1 MTGAAAHEVLV
12 PREIVNADTVCIVS
26 WAVADGAAVDAGTPL
41 CEIET
46 SKAIVTVDA
55 EVAGFVHRRAAVGD
69 DVAVGGLLAV
79 ITDSAATPATTPA
92 PRPTSAPAPAGAGE
106 VRFSAKAREKVE
118 ALGLDISLF
127 AGRGLVRERD
137 IDAIVAEAAKPAE
150 EPATPRP
157 DPRGPYRIETLGPV
171 QRRVAKVME
180 ESVAAIPAAS
190 LDRCIDIGAVRE
202 RAKALAAE
210 SGVVVTEVDLLVAA
224 IATACREFPHFN
236 CFVTGDDRLH
246 IFEQVNVGVAVDVK
260 GDLFVIVLREADA
273 KDAAAIAKEL
283 RGLQYV
289 AARGRLKPEHLSG
302 GTITITSMIGRGVHR
317 FVPIPY
323 PQQAAIVGIADPQPG
338 STQSVLTLV
347 FDHRVANGSQA
358 AGFLA
363 AIDAALHGE
372 SPAP

>member
-1 MTGAAAHEVLV
+1 MTRNVSHDVIV

-26 WAVADGAAVDAGTPL
+26 WAVGDGTRVEAGAPL

-46 SKAIVTVDA
+46 SKAIVTVES
-55 EVAGFVHRRAAVGD
+55 EVAGYVHQRAAVGD

-79 ITDSAATPATTPA
+79 ITESAT
-92 PRPTSAPAPAGAGE
+92 APAASPEPTPTFATAVTGE

-118 ALGLDISLF
+118 ALGLDLSLF

-137 IDAIVAEAAKPAE
+137 IDAIVAEAAKRKEASE
-150 EPATPRP
+150 TPRP

-236 CFVTGDDRLH
+236 CFVTADDRLH
-246 IFEQVNVGVAVDVK
+246 VFEQVNVGVAVDVK

-273 KDAAAIAKEL
+273 KEPAAIAKEL

-289 AARGRLKPEHLSG
+289 AARGRLKPEQLSG

-358 AGFLA
+358 AAFLA
-363 AIDAALHGE
+363 AIDAALLGE
-372 SPAP
+372 TSAT